1 MGGGK
6 FCSSGFCAAR
16 HSNFAR
22 DPSWTYNCSKVLF
35 ESESPA
41 WIRKIW
47 YEIKRSKT
55 YETHQYVSLNMWKHA
70 FVMVIKY
77 EQYLKKMIRTV
88 TCFVFLSISHGQDL
102 SSFQCFFWENI
113 TFWNKILL
121 KVVLHSRCNYNIF
134 DRIVQRDISSAQNV
148 IKEIYH
154 KMYLCW
160 PFTEYC
166 FLWNIM
172 YDLRIHN
179 TFENRIF
186 EHIDWI

>member
-35 ESESPA
+35 ESESPS
-41 WIRKIW
+41 WIRKTW

-55 YETHQYVSLNMWKHA
+55 YLTHQYVSLNMLKQA
-70 FVMVIKY
+70 FFMIINY
-77 EQYLKKMIRTV
+77 EQYLKKKW
-88 TCFVFLSISHGQDL
+88 FVLSRVLYFYQSHTDK
-102 SSFQCFFWENI
+102 SFHHFNVFWENI

-121 KVVLHSRCNYNIF
+121 KVVLYSPCNYNIF
-134 DRIVQRDISSAQNV
+134 DKLVKKEISSAQNV